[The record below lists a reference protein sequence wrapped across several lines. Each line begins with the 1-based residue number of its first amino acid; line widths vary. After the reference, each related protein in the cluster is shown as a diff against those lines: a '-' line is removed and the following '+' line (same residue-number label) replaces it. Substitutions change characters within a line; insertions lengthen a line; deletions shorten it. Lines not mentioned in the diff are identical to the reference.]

1 MCGIAGVIFQESV
14 NSEDRRALV
23 CGMVQALRHRGPD
36 DQGYWTD
43 EQGRAALGHCRLAI
57 IDLTPEG
64 HQPRVSRDGRYVMV
78 FNGEIYNYLEL
89 RQELERSGVRFQG
102 NSDTEVLLEAT
113 AYWGLEQTLPR
124 LVGMFALALWDNQ
137 KQALLLVR
145 DRAGKKPLYYVAER
159 GRFYFASELKAL
171 RTGAALAVDEE
182 AVYQYLTYGFVPAP
196 RTIYQQ
202 AWEVPAGHWVKLDCK
217 QQLTAQPYW
226 ELSWDRKLQINFREA
241 IEQADHLLN
250 EAVRLRLRADVPV
263 GCFLSGGI
271 DSGLL
276 TAMASHHLNRPLTT
290 FTISFA
296 EGLFDESPL
305 AQEVANRYDSKH
317 HIIRLSPDLTQVLQR
332 VVQAYDAPLADA
344 SIIPS
349 YCISQEARKL
359 LKVVLNGEGGDE
371 LFCGY
376 RRQLAIKWFN
386 QAHGLLSLVP
396 NRCWQGLTRLLP
408 LPKTYRSRY
417 AFAHRF
423 IRGFG
428 RDPFQRYI
436 VWSVDGFWEE
446 EKNLLYRRTP
456 PQTAFLEDLKGQF
469 GHLIALDEM
478 DFFMALD
485 FHFQMHN
492 DMLVKMD
499 LATMAH
505 GLEGRNPFLDHRL
518 VEWAVSLP
526 QGIRSKGFT
535 TKPILR
541 ALARRYLPPAV
552 VAAPK
557 RGFEIPLITWLRQD
571 LHDMVNDVCLSGNG
585 LLRGLF
591 DRSYLEALLLERLP
605 LDPDRWS
612 RRVWI
617 LFMLALWQE
626 AHT

>member
-1 MCGIAGVIFQESV
+1 MCGIAGVVSLEPFSPEERQAAVS
-14 NSEDRRALV
+14 S
-23 CGMVQALRHRGPD
+23 MVKALRHRGPD
-36 DQGYWTD
+36 DQGYWADASDRVT
-43 EQGRAALGHCRLAI
+43 LGHCRLAI

-64 HQPRVSRDGRYVMV
+64 HQPRLSQDGRFVMV

-89 RQELERSGVRFQG
+89 RQELEHYGVCFQG
-102 NSDTEVLLEAT
+102 HSDTEVLLEAL
-113 AYWGLEQTLPR
+113 AQWGVARTLPR
-124 LVGMFALALWDNQ
+124 LVGMFAVALWDEWE
-137 KQALLLVR
+137 QALMLFR
-145 DRAGKKPLYYVAER
+145 DRAGKKPLYYAKSS
-159 GRFYFASELKAL
+159 GQFYFASELKAL
-171 RTGAALAVDEE
+171 RTATVLTVDEK
-182 AVYQYLTYGFVPAP
+182 AIYQYLTYGFVPGP

-226 ELSWDRKLQINFREA
+226 EISWDRKLQISFGEA
-241 IEQADHLLN
+241 VEQADYLLN

-276 TAMASHHLNRPLTT
+276 TAMASHHLDRALTT
-290 FTISFA
+290 FTVSFA
-296 EGLFDESPL
+296 EGLFDESSL
-305 AQEVANRYDSKH
+305 AQQVANRYASKH
-317 HIIRLSPDLTQVLQR
+317 RVIRLSPNLTQVLPR
-332 VVQAYDAPLADA
+332 VVETYDEPLADA

-349 YCISQEARKL
+349 YCISQEARKF

-376 RRQLAIKWFN
+376 RRLLAIKWFK
-386 QAHGLLSLVP
+386 QAHGLLGLVP

-408 LPKTYRSRY
+408 LPRTHRSGY

-428 RDPFQRYI
+428 GDPFHRYI
-436 VWSVDGFWEE
+436 VWSVDGFLEE
-446 EKNLLYRRTP
+446 EKSLLYRRPP
-456 PQTAFLEDLKGQF
+456 PQTTSLEDLKEQF
-469 GHLIALDEM
+469 GHLMDLDEP

-485 FHFQMHN
+485 FLFQMHN

-505 GLEGRNPFLDHRL
+505 GLEGRSPFLDHRL
-518 VEWAVSLP
+518 VEWAAALP

-541 ALARRYLPPAV
+541 ALAQRYLPPAV

-557 RGFEIPLITWLRQD
+557 HGFEIPLIAWLRRD
-571 LHDMVNDVCLSGNG
+571 LANMVHDVCLSGNG

-591 DRSYLEALLLERLP
+591 DKSYLESLILEKQRL
-605 LDPDRWS
+605 DADRWS
-612 RRVWI
+612 RRVWS
-617 LFMLALWQE
+617 LLMLAMWAE
-626 AHT
+626 AHA